1 MFELVNKRK
10 KIVNKRGVYVFLF
23 WLKWF
28 GICIVFLIIELF
40 FCFLFYFG
48 RFVVWKIFVGGNF

>member
-40 FCFLFYFG
+40 FCFLFYLNFG
-48 RFVVWKIFVGGNF
+48 RFVV